1 MVSLF
6 TRVMIPTQIYIEA
19 FKRITPFQ
27 IKFKSTSWSQKVLG
41 FLVQW
46 YVPSYLTHYTTVI
59 GRSIYFPNEDLVN
72 HPTTRFTIAHEIVHL
87 LDQRRLST
95 PLFLLL
101 YLSPQIFA
109 LGVLSFPW
117 LAYDALWFLLFGLP
131 WPSPG
136 RAYLEARA
144 YGLELS
150 LYQRSGYKIDHKR
163 FIDIF
168 LSPGYYFMSW
178 TRGYAERQLVR
189 YFELASC
196 GGDPVFE
203 QVIQT
208 FDSCE
213 ETGASC

>member
-1 MVSLF
+1 M
-6 TRVMIPTQIYIEA
+6 
-19 FKRITPFQ
+19 
-27 IKFKSTSWSQKVLG
+27 G

-46 YVPSYLTHYTTVI
+46 YIPTYLTHYTTVI
-59 GRSIYFPNEDLVN
+59 GKSIYFPNEGLIN
-72 HPTTRFTIAHEIVHL
+72 HPNTRFTIAHEVVHL

-101 YLSPQIFA
+101 YLSPQIFG

-117 LAYDALWFLLFGLP
+117 LGYHALWFLLFGLP

-136 RAYLEARA
+136 RVYIEARA
-144 YGLELS
+144 YGLEQS
-150 LYQRSGYKIDHKR
+150 LYQRSGYKIDQKR
-163 FIDIF
+163 LIDIF

-178 TRGYAERQLVR
+178 TRRYAERQVNR
-189 YFELASC
+189 YNEIATN

-208 FDSCE
+208 FDSCVKN
-213 ETGASC
+213 GASE